1 MLMVSSLVL
10 CPQSPIFG
18 EPGEPLPNVKMWSRS
33 TVAADYPMTHPV
45 EEVVDL
51 IQQVFELEE
60 PPIYRCVAKG
70 DYASRRV

>member
-1 MLMVSSLVL
+1 
-10 CPQSPIFG
+10 
-18 EPGEPLPNVKMWSRS
+18 MWSRS

-70 DYASRRV
+70 EYGSRTGHTCWWYGHASRWVRAEVLMR